1 MDPELV
7 RRVEAFSAE
16 VGREQ
21 YRALA
26 GLTSRPAL
34 AEVYER
40 YADLFRT
47 DTISAVADA
56 ERATTGDPRR
66 RLRALREFL
75 VTSAAERA
83 GADVRDRRLAW
94 EAEKQ
99 LYVAGEVIPFRQ
111 AVRALADAEDPEER
125 RAIWAARV
133 EALREIEPLDRDR
146 FERDWEVFRL
156 AGGGLPEAWEALTGI
171 ELAPLAESAREV
183 LAETE
188 AIYRD
193 LLTYV
198 LPRRLGVTLSE
209 ATAADRPRLE
219 RAPWFDVHF
228 AVEDPV
234 AVARRQLAEIGW
246 ELEVGGRV
254 TLDLEAR
261 PTKSPRAFCAVIRVP
276 DEIVLVVSRTGG
288 WRDWY
293 AFYHE
298 LGHAQHFARVA
309 AALPFE
315 DRALGDTSVTEA
327 FARLF
332 DRLPTQAAWLAR
344 YLGLRGA
351 ERAEFTRYA
360 ALVDLLQLRRQAGKL
375 LYELELH
382 GSGRFDGMPE
392 LYAERMEEATLL
404 PHDPA
409 AYLDDVDPH
418 FYCARYLRAWSLSA
432 LLTDHLREQFD
443 EDWYRNPRSAPYLEA
458 LFARGHAED
467 GDALARRLGEER
479 LTFARVRVQLEEA
492 IA

>member
-1 MDPELV
+1 GGRRRAAGGAAAAPAPRADQGGGSPAGQEGRPAGGRGADPSGVPQGGDPDAVRRQRLDREALSPAGRGRHAVRHHRGRPDAGGRHGHGPGPGHPPAAAGSGGPGAGLRARTHPLRVMDPELV
-7 RRVEAFSAE
+7 RRVEAFSVE

-21 YRALA
+21 YRARA
-26 GLTSRPAL
+26 GRTTRPAL

-56 ERATTGDPRR
+56 ERATTGDARR

-83 GADVRDRRLAW
+83 GAEVRDRRLAW

-99 LYVAGEVIPFRQ
+99 LYVAGQAIPFRQ
-111 AVRALADAEDPEER
+111 AVRVLADAEDPEER

-133 EALREIEPLDRDR
+133 EALREVEPLDRDR

-198 LPRRLGVTLSE
+198 LPRRLGITLAH
-209 ATAADRPRLE
+209 ATAADRSRLE

-246 ELEVGGRV
+246 ELEAGGRV
-254 TLDLEAR
+254 ALDLEAR
-261 PTKSPRAFCAVIRVP
+261 PAKSPRAFCAVIRVP

-298 LGHAQHFARVA
+298 LGHAQHFARVDA
-309 AALPFE
+309 SLPFE
-315 DRALGDTSVTEA
+315 DRA
-327 FARLF
+327 
-332 DRLPTQAAWLAR
+332 
-344 YLGLRGA
+344 
-351 ERAEFTRYA
+351 
-360 ALVDLLQLRRQAGKL
+360 
-375 LYELELH
+375 
-382 GSGRFDGMPE
+382 
-392 LYAERMEEATLL
+392 
-404 PHDPA
+404 
-409 AYLDDVDPH
+409 
-418 FYCARYLRAWSLSA
+418 
-432 LLTDHLREQFD
+432 
-443 EDWYRNPRSAPYLEA
+443 
-458 LFARGHAED
+458 
-467 GDALARRLGEER
+467 
-479 LTFARVRVQLEEA
+479 
-492 IA
+492 

>member
-7 RRVEAFSAE
+7 RVSKRSRSRSAGAVPGARG
-16 VGREQ
+16 VGD
-21 YRALA
+21 APGA
-26 GLTSRPAL
+26 G
-34 AEVYER
+34 EVYER

-56 ERATTGDPRR
+56 ERATTGDARR

-83 GADVRDRRLAW
+83 GAEVRDRRLAW

-99 LYVAGEVIPFRQ
+99 LYVAGQAIPFRQ

-133 EALREIEPLDRDR
+133 EALREVEPLDRDR

-198 LPRRLGVTLSE
+198 LPRRLGITLAD
-209 ATAADRPRLE
+209 ATAADRLASGAGAVVR
-219 RAPWFDVHF
+219 RALRRGGPGRGG
-228 AVEDPV
+228 AQ
-234 AVARRQLAEIGW
+234 AARRDR
-246 ELEVGGRV
+246 VGARGRGRV
-254 TLDLEAR
+254 ALDLEAR
-261 PTKSPRAFCAVIRVP
+261 PAKSPRAFCAVIRVP

-298 LGHAQHFARVA
+298 LGHAQHFARWTPRSLRGPRA
-309 AALPFE
+309 GRQFG
-315 DRALGDTSVTEA
+315 DRGLRPSLRPSPDAGG
-327 FARLF
+327 
-332 DRLPTQAAWLAR
+332 WLAR
-344 YLGLRGA
+344 YLGC
-351 ERAEFTRYA
+351 A
-360 ALVDLLQLRRQAGKL
+360 APRRRV
-375 LYELELH
+375 H
-382 GSGRFDGMPE
+382 
-392 LYAERMEEATLL
+392 
-404 PHDPA
+404 
-409 AYLDDVDPH
+409 
-418 FYCARYLRAWSLSA
+418 A
-432 LLTDHLREQFD
+432 L
-443 EDWYRNPRSAPYLEA
+443 PRSSTCSSC
-458 LFARGHAED
+458 G
-467 GDALARRLGEER
+467 GRR
-479 LTFARVRVQLEEA
+479 
-492 IA
+492 